1 MEKIVNKINT
11 GVLKTLTFCVEPL
24 SLVVNNRETWGLLIL
39 GNVYLSSKVSP
50 ILVLVPP
57 VRPDQGGRGS
67 GIPIYL
73 ISSPWDT
80 NIP

>member
-11 GVLKTLTFCVEPL
+11 FVLKTLTFCVEPL

-50 ILVLVPP
+50 ILVLVTP
-57 VRPDQGGRGS
+57 VRPDRGGGE
-67 GIPIYL
+67 
-73 ISSPWDT
+73 WDT
-80 NIP
+80 NIPHFFPLGY